1 MDRNHC
7 SHEAYL
13 PFFPKNSTTLCCVGQ
28 KIDDN
33 LGELR
38 PFLLLEKMAR
48 TNNCRMELAFCAGH
62 NLLEDLVCALCLERL
77 IALTKDGKEW
87 ILPASQHLPVCT
99 IRPCRRIVWGGGNE

>member
-1 MDRNHC
+1 MSLDDDPVDLML
-7 SHEAYL
+7 SVS
-13 PFFPKNSTTLCCVGQ
+13 FFHSFQ

-48 TNNCRMELAFCAGH
+48 TNNCRMRLAFCARH
-62 NLLEDLVCALCLERL
+62 DLLEDLVCALRPESL

-87 ILPASQHLPVCT
+87 LLPASQHLPGCA
-99 IRPCRRIVWGGGNE
+99 IRQCRRIVWGGGNE